1 METIS
6 IALCGKKTRRGNCKM
21 RLTNN
26 GKCGIHDLTDLSARN
41 AAVAQAFRERHPDA
55 FHAQRSSAGKRG
67 FARTGIAQWEIATNE
82 ERLYRLA
89 HPSEPEQLLGAVLA
103 DFGIWVL
110 MEREYVIDGDPR
122 AVDVAFP
129 YQRCCIECTERPD
142 RASFGRND
150 KRAAKRA
157 WLEALGW
164 SVHYFYYAA
173 DYETEVRR
181 LQTFLAAHGIIVPE
195 T

>member
-21 RLTNN
+21 RLTAD
-26 GKCGIHDLTDLSARN
+26 GKCGIHDLTDLRARN
-41 AAVAQAFRERHPDA
+41 AAVAQSFQRNHPEA
-55 FHAQRSSAGKRG
+55 FHSQRSSAGKRG

-82 ERLYRLA
+82 ARLYRLA
-89 HPSEPEQLLGAVLA
+89 HPSEPEQLLGGVLA
-103 DFGIWVL
+103 DFNIVVM
-110 MEREYVIDGDPR
+110 MEREYVVDGDPR

-129 YQRCCIECTERPD
+129 YQKCCIECTQNAD

-150 KRAAKRA
+150 KREQKRA

-164 SVHYFYYAA
+164 GVHYFYYDA
-173 DYETEVRR
+173 DYEIEVRR
-181 LQTFLAAHGIIVPE
+181 LQTFLPAHGIIVSA

>member
-1 METIS
+1 METLS

-21 RLTNN
+21 RLTAD

-67 FARTGIAQWEIATNE
+67 FAKTGVAQWEIATNE
-82 ERLYRLA
+82 ARLYRLA
-89 HPSEPEQLLGAVLA
+89 NPSEPETLLGSVLS
-103 DFGIWVL
+103 DFNIVVYL
-110 MEREYVIDGDPR
+110 QREYVIDGDPR

-129 YQRCCIECTERPD
+129 FQKCCIECTESAA

-150 KRAAKRA
+150 KREMKRA
-157 WLEALGW
+157 WIESLGW
-164 SVHYFYYAA
+164 NVHYFYYGA
-173 DYETEVRR
+173 DYQTEVLR
-181 LQTFLAAHGIIVPE
+181 LRTFLAAHAIIA
-195 T
+195 